1 MVFHPRLDTRPL
13 CHSQLVLVAELR
25 PQHDETIPSDVEA
38 LGLDAFAARLGVSRR
53 TAHRR
58 MTKLAAQQHRPE
70 MLRVARLPV
79 RIGSGAVRRALHVLW
94 PKPSTP

>member
-1 MVFHPRLDTRPL
+1 M
-13 CHSQLVLVAELR
+13 AELR
-25 PQHDETIPSDVEA
+25 AQHDETVPSDLEP

-70 MLRVARLPV
+70 MLRVVRLPV
-79 RIGSGAVRRALHVLW
+79 RIGSGAYRRALHVLW
-94 PKPSTP
+94 PKPATP

>member
-1 MVFHPRLDTRPL
+1 M
-13 CHSQLVLVAELR
+13 AELR

-38 LGLDAFAARLGVSRR
+38 LGLDAFATRLGVSRM
-53 TAHRR
+53 TAYRR

-79 RIGSGAVRRALHVLW
+79 RIGSGAIRRALHVLW
-94 PKPSTP
+94 PIARP